1 MVKNGYIHL
10 DLLFIGACPNF
21 IHTNQKERGG
31 KRPFQKELTKVAAC
45 RGDYEMMGKVV
56 TKPGT
61 SISEVWNRSGL
72 Q

>member
-21 IHTNQKERGG
+21 NTYKSEGEG
-31 KRPFQKELTKVAAC
+31 KKRPFQKELTKVAAC